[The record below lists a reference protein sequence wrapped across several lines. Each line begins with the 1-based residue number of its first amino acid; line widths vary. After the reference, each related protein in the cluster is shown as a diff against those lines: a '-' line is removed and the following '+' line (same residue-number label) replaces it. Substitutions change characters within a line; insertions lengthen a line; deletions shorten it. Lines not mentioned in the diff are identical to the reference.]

1 MYTIALVGLD
11 GSGKTTVAR
20 HLEKFSPS
28 PCKYLYMGQSIH
40 TNNVILPT
48 TRLARYL
55 KLHVISK
62 DDEKL
67 GNAHTEKPNSGD
79 LHYGY
84 GGRKRGPVRVSVGL
98 LNRIVEA
105 WWRQLLSLNYQLQ
118 GYIVVYD
125 RHFLI
130 EAAVEAAISR
140 GKKNNII
147 HQLEY
152 RIFRLFYPKPKL
164 IIFLD
169 TPEQVLYERKSEA
182 TLKSQATRRAAILE
196 VGGRMLNF
204 VIVDANRPL
213 ERVIADVMRIIAEF
227 PVSRKLA
234 NGNTSKSKSEDK
246 NSA

>member
-40 TNNVILPT
+40 TSNVILPT

-62 DDEKL
+62 DDEKS
-67 GNAHTEKPNSGD
+67 GNTQTEKPNAGD
-79 LHYGY
+79 LHY
-84 GGRKRGPVRVSVGL
+84 GGRKRGLVRVSLGL

-105 WWRQLLSLNYQLQ
+105 WWRQLLSLIYQLQ
-118 GYIVVYD
+118 GYVVVYD

-147 HQLEY
+147 DQLEY
-152 RIFRLFYPKPKL
+152 WIFRLFYPKPKL

-169 TPEQVLYERKSEA
+169 TPEQVLYERKREA
-182 TLKSQATRRAAILE
+182 TLKSQARRRAAILE

-227 PVSRKLA
+227 PASRKLA
-234 NGNTSKSKSEDK
+234 NGTTSKIKS
-246 NSA
+246 